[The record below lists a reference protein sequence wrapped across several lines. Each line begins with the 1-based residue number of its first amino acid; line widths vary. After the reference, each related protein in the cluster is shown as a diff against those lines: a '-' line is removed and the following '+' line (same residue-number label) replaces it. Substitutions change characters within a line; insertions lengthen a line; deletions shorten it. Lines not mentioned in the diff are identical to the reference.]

1 MQRVHTWYALLRVG
15 APPCG
20 SCATGNPT
28 EVWTPEVNPVNGN
41 TLLGGIGDTLLGG
54 IGDTLLGGK
63 ASITN
68 SVFSAIAISSKL
80 RRKIY

>member
-28 EVWTPEVNPVNGN
+28 EVCTPEVNPVN
-41 TLLGGIGDTLLGG
+41 GDTLLGG

-68 SVFSAIAISSKL
+68 SVFSAIAISFKL

>member
-1 MQRVHTWYALLRVG
+1 MQRVHTWYARLRVG

-20 SCATGNPT
+20 PCATGNPK
-28 EVWTPEVNPVNGN
+28 EVCTPEVNPVNGD

-54 IGDTLLGGK
+54 IGNTLLGGK

-68 SVFSAIAISSKL
+68 SVFSAIAISFKL

>member
-28 EVWTPEVNPVNGN
+28 EVCTPEVNPVNGD

-68 SVFSAIAISSKL
+68 SVFSAIAISFKL